1 MRRRSMPSPPAAA
14 ALSAPF
20 GGPAFAAAPG
30 GDPLLDHDTPVDL
43 DGSEYVDLSNRVGAL
58 APLTAGTILVTFRTT
73 SHNEAMTLL
82 SASDPTEPSSD
93 ITLNLSGGALRFSV
107 REKGAVLVNVMTRTR
122 YDDGLLHTVAVTV
135 DSSGTGGAAIRSTG
149 RNGSAGNWA
158 SRRTATS

>member
-1 MRRRSMPSPPAAA
+1 MRRRSMPLAAGAA

-122 YDDGLLHTVAVTV
+122 YNDGLLHTVAVTV